1 MNITIVPTGIIQAHP
16 GKNGRC
22 EAVSRV
28 ISPLS
33 RLGAALQALGI
44 SQLWSLR
51 SEDPLTW
58 TEPRSHLRSSALGC
72 APTDRLEGLCRHRPR
87 CPPPSRESR
96 NGLPEP
102 LRLPSKRWPVPA

>member
-51 SEDPLTW
+51 FEDPLTW
-58 TEPRSHLRSSALGC
+58 TAPRSHLRSSALGC
-72 APTDRLEGLCRHRPR
+72 APTDRLEGLCRHRPA
-87 CPPPSRESR
+87 CPATTGESR
-96 NGLPEP
+96 NGLHKP
-102 LRLPSKRWPVPA
+102 LPFPSKRWPGPA